1 MLSQVVYESNADL
14 IASCEA
20 IVRNPLVVADKT
32 EKGLLWFKFKEN
44 RTVFLLSP
52 LGKLQVKWTDV
63 SEKRTLFRLVKNLLV
78 AKPNEKLA
86 ITPLKQQT
94 WIEYPVP
101 DSFKLYWCD
110 IASEFVLKKSSETEE
125 DQKVDWSKTSAG
137 ASVSG
142 GVSKNYGEKVKAEWV
157 TVMEALEELR
167 RELKFFREPTF
178 NEVAIKSGCLDS
190 QNLKIG
196 LTFAGWKTQSP
207 GEAKWIAEQ
216 AINLAGW
223 LRFKENGEM
232 NPQLVALS
240 KKAIDTASLDA
251 IGRAQVIL
259 KNCPDLVP
267 KVAGTELKWPVET
280 KIEWIR
286 IFGGEPP
293 APQSW
298 NLKIESATRQEV
310 DDVRG
315 GIRRLNLG

>member
-1 MLSQVVYESNADL
+1 MVK
-14 IASCEA
+14 
-20 IVRNPLVVADKT
+20 NPLVVADKT

-78 AKPNEKLA
+78 AKPNEKLV

-110 IASEFVLKKSSETEE
+110 KTSEFVLKKSSETEE
-125 DQKVDWSKTSAG
+125 DQKVDGSKTSAG

-142 GVSKNYGEKVKAEWV
+142 GVSKNYGEKIKAEWV
-157 TVMEALEELR
+157 TVMEALKELR
-167 RELKFFREPTF
+167 RELRFFREPTF
-178 NEVAIKSGCLDS
+178 NEVAIKSGCLDA
-190 QNLKIG
+190 QNLRIG
-196 LTFAGWKTQSP
+196 LTFAGWKTQYP
-207 GEAKWIAEQ
+207 EEAKWTAEK

-223 LRFKENGEM
+223 LQFKENGEL
-232 NPQLVALS
+232 NPQLIALS
-240 KKAIDTASLDA
+240 KKAIDAASMDA

-259 KNCPDLVP
+259 KNYPDLVP
-267 KVAGTELKWPVET
+267 KVNGTELKWPDET
-280 KIEWIR
+280 KIKWIE

-293 APQSW
+293 ASQSW
-298 NLKIESATRQEV
+298 SLKVESAPHQEV
-310 DDVRG
+310 G
-315 GIRRLNLG
+315 